1 MNHNK
6 ITKNLK
12 INYLINK
19 IMHIILKIL
28 VIKRKVEI
36 NNILH
41 DKIKISKMEKSC
53 KQIVLIKRKKMKYN
67 KNQIFLIVDY
77 FYFK

>member
-53 KQIVLIKRKKMKYN
+53 KQILLIKRK
-67 KNQIFLIVDY
+67 L
-77 FYFK
+77 